1 MADGGG
7 LTPAPARGLEAIADA
22 HGRLAILAMDQRGT
36 LRTMLSKVGRP
47 DTDDDL
53 RAFKIDVVAALSGLA
68 TGVLLDTE
76 YGIDAVRAAGALAP
90 DCGLLVSAELSPGPT
105 HGTEPRT
112 VYDRSRGPAWV
123 RENGGVAMKYLVR
136 WRPDRPVTD
145 GGPDIAAE
153 AFESVAAVVEDCRRD
168 GLPSVIEPLVQTLP
182 GETLDGDAKEAL
194 VVESARRLATLRPDL
209 LKLEWPGT
217 QGCTRV
223 TEALDGV
230 PWALLSAGVP
240 FEEFVGRVRTA
251 LAAGASGFIA
261 GRAIWGEAVD
271 MVGQERQDFLTG
283 VARPRLEQLVAVLA
297 EAPGR
302 EAA

>member
-53 RAFKIDVVAALSGLA
+53 RAFKIDVVGALSGLA

-136 WRPDRPVTD
+136 WRPDRPVTV

-168 GLPSVIEPLVQTLP
+168 GLPSVIEPLVQALP

>member
-7 LTPAPARGLEAIADA
+7 HTPAPAHGLESIADA

-36 LRTMLSKVGRP
+36 LRTMLAKVGRP

-53 RAFKIDVVAALSGLA
+53 RAFKVDVVGALSGLA

-90 DCGLLVSAELSPGPT
+90 DAGLLVSAELSPGPT

-153 AFESVAAVVEDCRRD
+153 AFESVAAVIEDCRRA
-168 GLPSVIEPLVQTLP
+168 GLPSVIEPLVQALP
-182 GETLDGDAKEAL
+182 GETLEREEKEAL

-217 QGCTRV
+217 EGCTRV

-271 MVGQERQDFLTG
+271 MVGQERRDFLTG
-283 VARPRLEQLVAVLA
+283 VARPRLEQLVSVLA
-297 EAPGR
+297 EAPAG